1 MLYLFAVVC
10 ALALT
15 AFFCGMETAAY
26 SVNRLRLEQAVR
38 GGDARAAL
46 LQRVLADMPLCLSTL
61 LIGTNLASSL
71 GTQFFSWF
79 VVEKRVGDPEMLATL
94 VIVPL
99 FFFFGETLPKQAALT
114 RANGFMLSGVRA
126 FYAMQVAFS
135 PLSWLLTRLSRGLT
149 ALFRL
154 CGLRSAARQG
164 RAALSESLE
173 GLMLEGRL
181 TPAQL
186 DISNAII
193 AADDKEVGEIMLSL
207 TEVCK
212 VPENLPAFAAGQL
225 VRARG
230 HRRALLIDGA
240 GRCTGRMLSLNS
252 VLRAPELAGATALAC
267 SRPVPALEVGAP
279 VTEALE
285 RMRRAGA
292 ALALVKGRRGGF
304 VGALSLNRVV
314 GCLVSGVEKKDWNL

>member
-15 AFFCGMETAAY
+15 AFFSGMETAAY

-38 GGDARAAL
+38 AGDARATR
-46 LQRVLADMPLCLSTL
+46 LQRLLNDMPLCLATL

-79 VVEKRVGDPEMLATL
+79 ALSRRVGDPEMLTTL

-114 RANGFMLSGVRA
+114 RANAFMVSGVRA
-126 FYAMQVAFS
+126 FHAMQLLFW
-135 PLSWLLTRLSRGLT
+135 PLASLLTHLSRGLT

-154 CGLRSAARQG
+154 CGLRPATRQG

-186 DISNAII
+186 AISNDII
-193 AADDKEVGEIMLSL
+193 AADDKDVAEIMLPL
-207 TEVCK
+207 AAACQ
-212 VPENLPAFAAGQL
+212 VPEDLPAFAAGQL
-225 VRARG
+225 VRA
-230 HRRALLIDGA
+230 
-240 GRCTGRMLSLNS
+240 
-252 VLRAPELAGATALAC
+252 
-267 SRPVPALEVGAP
+267 
-279 VTEALE
+279 
-285 RMRRAGA
+285 
-292 ALALVKGRRGGF
+292 
-304 VGALSLNRVV
+304 
-314 GCLVSGVEKKDWNL
+314 